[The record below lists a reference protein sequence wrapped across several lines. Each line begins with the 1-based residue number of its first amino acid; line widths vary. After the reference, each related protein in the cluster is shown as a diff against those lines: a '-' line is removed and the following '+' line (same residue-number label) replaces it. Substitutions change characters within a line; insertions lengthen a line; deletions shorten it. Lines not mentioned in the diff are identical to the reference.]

1 MTKKA
6 MRITTM
12 IHFQHVDIELHFLM
26 FMSCTEMELYED
38 MDCISMYIVT
48 NKVPMQVC
56 HLLPRIH
63 VVTTDWVLNKATPPL
78 ILPFRYHLFYY

>member
-1 MTKKA
+1 
-6 MRITTM
+6 M
-12 IHFQHVDIELHFLM
+12 IHFQHVDIELHFNVHV
-26 FMSCTEMELYED
+26 LYRDGMVED

-63 VVTTDWVLNKATPPL
+63 VVTTD
-78 ILPFRYHLFYY
+78 YYTTYT